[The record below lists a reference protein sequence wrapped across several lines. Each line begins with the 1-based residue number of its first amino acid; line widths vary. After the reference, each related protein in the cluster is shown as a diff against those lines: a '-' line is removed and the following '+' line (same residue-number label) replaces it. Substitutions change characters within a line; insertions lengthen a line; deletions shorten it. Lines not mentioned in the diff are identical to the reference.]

1 MSNNRIQTSFI
12 LNQSC
17 VLGAVA
23 ESMLHARV
31 DFAAPK
37 KMVFQQPARAKARC
51 VKLPGLRHTQG
62 LGRAMKFPNDML
74 ASLRHRRRNQK

>member
-37 KMVFQQPARAKARC
+37 KWFSS
-51 VKLPGLRHTQG
+51 
-62 LGRAMKFPNDML
+62 
-74 ASLRHRRRNQK
+74 SLLELKRDA

>member
-31 DFAAPK
+31 DFAAQK
-37 KMVFQQPARAKARC
+37 QFSS
-51 VKLPGLRHTQG
+51 
-62 LGRAMKFPNDML
+62 
-74 ASLRHRRRNQK
+74 SLLELKRDA